1 MSLTDGRY
9 LSFNR
14 GPKITTIYGDQ
25 FTTSDHQFESLKLG
39 QPAFFDEHLLV
50 IIDIDKKKRI
60 LTASESMETVIK
72 YFQN

>member
-9 LSFNR
+9 LSFNH

-25 FTTSDHQFESLKLG
+25 FTTSDPQFESLKLG